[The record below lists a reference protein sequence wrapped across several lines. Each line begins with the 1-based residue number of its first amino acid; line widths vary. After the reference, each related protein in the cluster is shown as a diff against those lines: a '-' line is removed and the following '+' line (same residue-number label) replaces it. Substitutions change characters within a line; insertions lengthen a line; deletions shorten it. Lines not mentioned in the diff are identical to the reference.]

1 MIRAEP
7 EREPRSRVS
16 PSLEKREQ
24 HNFGETATKIT
35 TLGLS
40 LSRHTKARRLQWQCW
55 LQGAKAGGQ
64 VPAPIAAKII
74 EEILALD
81 RGYDPR
87 LQALAPA
94 VGNFNFV
101 ESIDIRGTV
110 VRAQPAAA
118 DEEAAELV
126 PGPVEARKKVTNFKV
141 KPDIRPEADAHRAPL
156 RAQPVQREK
165 RRSFFDFFRK
175 KPKEE
180 QPSRLPQQRSEE
192 PQKKKRFLIF

>member
-1 MIRAEP
+1 
-7 EREPRSRVS
+7 V
-16 PSLEKREQ
+16 
-24 HNFGETATKIT
+24 
-35 TLGLS
+35 
-40 LSRHTKARRLQWQCW
+40 
-55 LQGAKAGGQ
+55 QGAKAGGQ

-165 RRSFFDFFRK
+165 RRSFFDFFRR